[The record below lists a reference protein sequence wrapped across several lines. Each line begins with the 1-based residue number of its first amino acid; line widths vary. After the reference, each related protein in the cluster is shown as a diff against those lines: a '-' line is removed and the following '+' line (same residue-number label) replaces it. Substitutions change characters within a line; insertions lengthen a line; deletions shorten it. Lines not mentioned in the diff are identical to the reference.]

1 MRALIVAAIAL
12 FGFVLPANAQTSVTG
27 PISLIRT
34 GWFGDSFAVMLT
46 LPAGVAF
53 PNPNSC
59 SIGDQGAIT
68 DSTQPG
74 YNTYYAA
81 ALTGFAARRP
91 VTVIVHN
98 TLCIQNRPVIVGIN
112 LLP

>member
-1 MRALIVAAIAL
+1 MRAFFVGLMAL
-12 FGFVLPANAQTSVTG
+12 LGLASQAEAQTSVTG
-27 PISLIRT
+27 PISLVRT

-46 LPAGVAF
+46 LPAGTPF
-53 PNPNSC
+53 PNPNRC

-68 DSTQPG
+68 DFTQPG

-81 ALTGFAARRP
+81 ALTGFLAKKQ
-91 VTVIVHN
+91 VTVTVHN
-98 TLCIQNRPVIVGIN
+98 AQCIQNRPVIVGID